1 MPKFTTTREIVD
13 AGDAVMAISIEY
25 TKDRLPLTL
34 SLPHADALYH
44 ALRQWR
50 AQRSKRKGRYRLK
63 GKVCEVMTCHAQID
77 DRSKRCYEH
86 RFAK

>member
-1 MPKFTTTREIVD
+1 MSGVAVVSEIEDETGQV
-13 AGDAVMAISIEY
+13 VSISVTY
-25 TKDRLPLTL
+25 TQDRLPITL
-34 SLPHADALYH
+34 PLDQANKLYH
-44 ALRQWR
+44 ALRKWR
-50 AQRSKRKGRYRLK
+50 AKRSKAKGRYRLK